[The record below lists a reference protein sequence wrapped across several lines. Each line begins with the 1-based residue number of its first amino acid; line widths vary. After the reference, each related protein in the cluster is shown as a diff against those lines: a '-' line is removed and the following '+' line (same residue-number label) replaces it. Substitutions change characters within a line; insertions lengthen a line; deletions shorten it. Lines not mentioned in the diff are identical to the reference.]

1 LVDSDTNSRVV
12 AITGAVTGIG
22 RTTAELFAKRGARL
36 ILLDRNPAVVDV
48 ARELGADH
56 RGWTVNVADAASV
69 NKAIDEAA
77 KAFGRID
84 VLVNNAGIGPLAPAE
99 SLSDEIWDM
108 TIAVNLRGPFLCAR
122 AAGRHMIARGYGRII
137 NLASQ
142 AAVIGIEGHTAY
154 CASKAGIIGL
164 TNCLALEWGP
174 KGVTT
179 NAISPTVVDTELGRS
194 GWAGEKGDKARAE
207 IPTRRFAQPIEIA
220 EAIYFL
226 ASDNAAMING
236 ANLMI
241 DGGNTIR

>member
-1 LVDSDTNSRVV
+1 LTDSDIKSRVV
-12 AITGAVTGIG
+12 VITGAVTGIG

-36 ILLDRNPAVVDV
+36 ALLDRNPDV
-48 ARELGADH
+48 TKVAHELGADH
-56 RGWTVNVADAASV
+56 RGWVVDVAEAASV
-69 NKAIDEAA
+69 NKAIDETASL
-77 KAFGRID
+77 FGRID

-99 SLSDEIWDM
+99 DLSDEIWDK

-122 AAGRHMIARGYGRII
+122 AAGRHMIQRGYGRII

-154 CASKAGIIGL
+154 CASKAGILGL

-236 ANLMI
+236 ANLLI